1 MNRSKKNN
9 LIGLSL
15 MEAMAVIGIMMV
27 VLLIVIQIFI
37 LNYQIFSSQT
47 KKVDNEAGAIIAA
60 KTVSQMT
67 RGAISIEPSRVF
79 GSNTITS
86 SSTAL
91 VLKLPSVDVDNNIL
105 VNTFDYVAFYRDD
118 TETTKIFTVTDAD
131 PLSTRI
137 DSTRLI
143 TAYNQT
149 FVFRY
154 NDPNI
159 VQANRVSLYVQNQQT
174 GRDTILKT
182 RGWTSIFMRNY

>member
-1 MNRSKKNN
+1 
-9 LIGLSL
+9 